1 MDVLNFRHCRQH
13 DTYYVVECPACFLEY
28 FRQRERQTGEAEIV
42 PLQHLAHLAHTSYP
56 VVP

>member
-1 MDVLNFRHCRQH
+1 MNRFTYRLCHQH
-13 DTYYVVECPACFLEY
+13 DTYYVVECPACFLAY

-42 PLQHLAHLAHTSYP
+42 PLQHVAYLASTSYP